1 MARHRGRWDGPIAAD
16 ELFERAPAALVSS
29 AAVAEYF
36 YIGEAGR
43 QLLVLAGFQDEP
55 GGAGPWFRPFRGL
68 VRSAR

>member
-1 MARHRGRWDGPIAAD
+1 MARSLAD
-16 ELFERAPAALVSS
+16 ELTERAPAAPAPS

-55 GGAGPWFRPFRGL
+55 GGAGPWFSPFRGL
-68 VRSAR
+68 VRLAR